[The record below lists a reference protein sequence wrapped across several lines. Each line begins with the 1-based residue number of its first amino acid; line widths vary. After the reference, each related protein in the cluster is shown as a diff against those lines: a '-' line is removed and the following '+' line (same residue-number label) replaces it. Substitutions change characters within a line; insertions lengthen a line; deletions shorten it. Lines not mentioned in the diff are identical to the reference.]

1 MVRASQIGIYAF
13 FLRFRRMKTEYLW
26 INAFDEIIMDLWNLM
41 SIHYSFGNSY
51 RQLIKKIIDKLTDN
65 ENKDAKLGTYVLV
78 LHMQIWVS
86 CNALQWNIL
95 I

>member
-1 MVRASQIGIYAF
+1 MVGQNR
-13 FLRFRRMKTEYLW
+13 
-26 INAFDEIIMDLWNLM
+26 AFDEIIMDLWNLM